1 MVGYLTPDTIPAD
14 TICRVLFI
22 PNDEQFLANVTG
34 ALQLLI
40 NPDNWTKY
48 GTLTPEE
55 SAQALV
61 DMFDRFCF
69 NEGTCRMIGEI
80 IIWAGSSPPDEGSV
94 LLCDGSHVSS
104 VDYPDLWLVIGLTY
118 GGTGSTDFALP
129 DLVGRVAIGAS
140 VGHPLAESDS
150 QDTHTLTI
158 AEMPSHDH
166 TTQPHNHTE
175 ITAVNADATVLLNL
189 TPRAVPGTGN
199 TVNATVD
206 VDNTGGGDG
215 HNNMQPY
222 LSLNYYIVVQ

>member
-1 MVGYLTPDTIPAD
+1 MVGYLTPDTLPTD

-22 PNDEQFLANVTG
+22 PDDEQFLANVTG
-34 ALQLLI
+34 ALQLLL

-55 SAQALV
+55 SADALV

-69 NEGTCRMIGEI
+69 NEGTCHMIGEI
-80 IIWAGSSPPDEGSV
+80 ILWAGVDPPTEPSV
-94 LLCDGSHVSS
+94 LLCDGTHVSS
-104 VDYPDLWLVIGLTY
+104 ADYPDLWDIIGLTY

-129 DLVGRVAIGAS
+129 DLVGRVPMGAS
-140 VGHPLAESDS
+140 VVHPLSESGGEDS
-150 QDTHTLTI
+150 HTLTVS
-158 AEMPSHDH
+158 EMPSHDH

-175 ITAVNADATVLLNL
+175 ITAVDANATVLLNL
-189 TPRAVPGTGN
+189 SPRAVPGSGN
-199 TVNATVD
+199 TGNATVD
-206 VDNTGGGDG
+206 VDVTGGGDG